1 MLMQVKLAW
10 KKKLWHHNIISHLTT
25 QLQNTMSSDTKIK
38 MNLQCPMPKF
48 DFDVITMGHGSGGLL
63 THKFLQSGVFDI
75 LKNDLLDQQHDG
87 ASFELTGR
95 TAFSTDSYV
104 ISPIF
109 FPGGDIGDLA
119 INGTVNDIAM
129 CGATPKYLSLGFIIE
144 EGFTMDEFW
153 KVLVSIKNAADK
165 AGIKIVTGDTK
176 VVEKG
181 KGDKIFINTS
191 GIGTIHP
198 KANIHHNNIKEGDV
212 VIVSGNIANHGIAI
226 MSLRAGIEFETTI
239 ESDTANLNH
248 TIINLI
254 EEFGNDIKFLR
265 DPTRGGVASVLN
277 EIAEL
282 TKLSFNLDQH
292 LLPVNESVEGACE
305 MLGLDP
311 LYVANEGL
319 FIAVVDPKIAP
330 TFLAKLKADENGK
343 DAAIIGEVTTTHPG
357 KVIMKSRIGGKRVV
371 NYLTGEQLPRIC

>member
-1 MLMQVKLAW
+1 MD
-10 KKKLWHHNIISHLTT
+10 
-25 QLQNTMSSDTKIK
+25 MSEKIK

-48 DFDVITMGHGSGGLL
+48 DFDVITLGHGSGGLL
-63 THKFLQSGVFDI
+63 THRLLQSGVVDI
-75 LKNDLLDQQHDG
+75 FKNDLLDQQHDG
-87 ASFELTGR
+87 ASFELNGKV
-95 TAFSTDSYV
+95 AFSTDSYV

-109 FPGGDIGDLA
+109 FPGGNIGDLA
-119 INGTVNDIAM
+119 INGTVNDLAM
-129 CGATPKYLSLGFIIE
+129 CGAEAKYLSLGFIIE

-153 KVLVSIKNAADK
+153 QVLVSIKEAADK
-165 AGIKIVTGDTK
+165 ANIKIVTGDTK

-191 GIGTIHP
+191 GIGIVHP
-198 KANIHHNNIKEGDV
+198 KANIDHKNIEVGDV
-212 VIVSGNIANHGIAI
+212 IIVSGNIASHGIAI
-226 MSLRAGIEFETTI
+226 MSLRRGLEFETSI
-239 ESDTANLNH
+239 ESDTTNLNH
-248 TIINLI
+248 TILSLI
-254 EEFGNDIKFLR
+254 EKFGKDIKFLR

-282 TKLSFNLDQH
+282 TRLGYYLDQK
-292 LLPVNESVEGACE
+292 LIPIDEQVDGACE

-319 FIAVVDPKIAP
+319 FMAVVKKDIAAD
-330 TFLAKLKADENGK
+330 FLKQLQQEKNGTN
-343 DAAIIGEVTTTHPG
+343 AAVIGEVTAEHSG